1 MDMTPHFP
9 IYMDYGA
16 TTPCD
21 PRVVDAMIPWLRE
34 HFGNPAS
41 RSHAWGWEAEEAVE
55 TARGHVAELI
65 GADPREIVWTSGATE
80 SNNLALKG
88 AAHFY
93 QGKGKHLITVKTEH
107 KAVLDTT
114 RELERQGFEVT
125 YLDVQEDGLLDLD
138 KLKAAIRP
146 DTILISV
153 MFVNNEI
160 GVIQDIPAIGKLC
173 REKGVLFHVD
183 AAQATGKVEIDL
195 NTLPVD
201 LMSLASHK
209 TYGPK
214 GIGALYVRR
223 KPRVRLEAQMHGGGH
238 ERGMRSGTLPT
249 HQCVGMGEA
258 FRIAKAEMAQDL
270 AKARALQKRL
280 LDGLKDVEQVFV
292 NGHLE
297 KRVPHNLNMSFN
309 FVEGESLIMGIKGLA
324 VSSGSACTSASL
336 EPSYVLRALGRSDE
350 LAHSSLRMTIGRF
363 TTEEEIDYAIS
374 TIKLNVAKL
383 RELSPLWEMFQD
395 GVQRRSCA
403 QDHAGGI
410 RLSPA
415 QRAGQ
420 PSAEVRGIRDQ
431 DAPGGLRLGHAGR
444 LGEAACG
451 RRGGAGG
458 ASDRPGGPRG

>member
-1 MDMTPHFP
+1 METPHFP
-9 IYMDYGA
+9 IYMDYSA

-21 PRVVDAMIPWLRE
+21 PRVVDAMVPWLRE

-41 RSHAWGWEAEEAVE
+41 RSHAWGWEAEAAVE
-55 TARGHVAELI
+55 KAREQVAALI

-93 QGKGKHLITVKTEH
+93 KTKGKHLITVKTEH
-107 KAVLDTT
+107 KAVLDTC

-125 YLDVQEDGLLDLD
+125 YLDVQADGLLDLEV
-138 KLKAAIRP
+138 LKAAIRP
-146 DTILISV
+146 DTILVSV

-160 GVIQDIPAIGKLC
+160 GVIQDIAAIGALC
-173 REKGVLFHVD
+173 REKGIVFHTD
-183 AAQATGKVEIDL
+183 AAQATGRVDIDL
-195 NTLPVD
+195 QNLPVD
-201 LMSLASHK
+201 LMSLTSHK

-249 HQCVGMGEA
+249 HQIAGMGEA
-258 FRIAKAEMAQDL
+258 YRIAKAEMHEEN
-270 AKARALQKRL
+270 KRIQVL
-280 LDGLKDVEQVFV
+280 HERMLDGLKDVEEVFL
-292 NGHLE
+292 NGHAE

-350 LAHSSLRMTIGRF
+350 LAHSSLRMTIGRW
-363 TTEEEIDYAIS
+363 TSEEEVDYAVA
-374 TIKLNVAKL
+374 TIKENVAKL
-383 RELSPLWEMFQD
+383 RELSPLWEMFKD
-395 GVQRRSCA
+395 GV
-403 QDHAGGI
+403 D
-410 RLSPA
+410 LSTI
-415 QRAGQ
+415 
-420 PSAEVRGIRDQ
+420 EW
-431 DAPGGLRLGHAGR
+431 
-444 LGEAACG
+444 AAH
-451 RRGGAGG
+451 
-458 ASDRPGGPRG
+458 